1 MKGLGSVNFDT
12 IAVDWK
18 DMAHL
23 RIVEGKEYFVTI
35 CILGWSIVHSATAN
49 SVITVIIF

>member
-1 MKGLGSVNFDT
+1 MRHFGFTVYGRIGGVNFDT

-35 CILGWSIVHSATAN
+35 SLVGQLCAQPLL
-49 SVITVIIF
+49 TV